1 MNCIIEEVI
10 IELYY
15 VYNKQIS
22 QKVCIVAKHGGFPFT
37 FLKRENQGNASSNT
51 IFEYDIQKS
60 MNNCISKWFGSNIY
74 TFYSWIWRKLMKC
87 SYCWENAGNGRFT
100 WSQRSTRNYWL
111 IFYQN
116 TFMVFFFFKFI
127 KTGGKLVLLTYSSMF
142 LFQNF

>member
-37 FLKRENQGNASSNT
+37 FLKRERQQN
-51 IFEYDIQKS
+51 
-60 MNNCISKWFGSNIY
+60 MNNCKSKWFGSNIY

-127 KTGGKLVLLTYSSMF
+127 KTGGKLVLLTYGSMF
-142 LFQNF
+142 LFQNV